1 MAQVGRRAPLAG
13 ALIALRILPQVVA
26 DLLHG
31 ERPAKASD
39 RVTLHHTAATPVEEG
54 GWTLLV
60 EHPGAEI
67 ALGLV
72 GKF

>member
-39 RVTLHHTAATPVEEG
+39 RVTLHDTATPVEEG

-60 EHPGAEI
+60 ERPGAEI